1 MAVLVSLSFVLS
13 LPYGD
18 DDAKQSLGRFIDAIV
33 PYSLPPDDLSTNGQR

>member
-13 LPYGD
+13 LLYG
-18 DDAKQSLGRFIDAIV
+18 LGRFIDAIV